1 MYYIFHTSRR
11 FNRFALVTGLAQLC
25 LRSCT
30 KFTDCGSLGSITVS
44 ADSIHEMLHPWSVTQ
59 FFQISKNIICF
70 FILHHKKQ
78 QRQQTHL
85 THRFCKP
92 ENDDDDD
99 DQILAA
105 TELQVA
111 GELRDLA
118 AVLAELKKTKTT
130 NSAERYATRL
140 GQIARGY

>member
-1 MYYIFHTSRR
+1 MERDTIFPDFEKYHL
-11 FNRFALVTGLAQLC
+11 F
-25 LRSCT
+25 
-30 KFTDCGSLGSITVS
+30 
-44 ADSIHEMLHPWSVTQ
+44 LHSSSQ
-59 FFQISKNIICF
+59 K
-70 FILHHKKQ
+70 KKQ

-130 NSAERYATRL
+130 NPAERYATRL